1 MVQRTSEE
9 FMQLTVRDRF
19 ARWLGIDLEGKAE
32 VYGQVYSSADLASVS
47 YWAEVA
53 LSAGIATLGLVQNSP
68 AVIIGAMLISPLMGA
83 ILSTGLALAVGDSYL
98 LLKSFLNIALSMA
111 ASVGLAALLV
121 WLLPFHSVTQEI
133 LSRIHPNLLDLG
145 IAVLSGLAG
154 SIVVCR
160 GGSGTGVMA
169 LPGVAIAVALMP
181 PLCVMGFG
189 MGSSFNM
196 EIMYGASL
204 LFLTNLVAIVSS
216 AFVVFLLVGMDDRAL
231 RSQIGETEGVRA
243 EHEKLYRALQ
253 SSSLRKLLY
262 LRGSLRWRMVTL
274 LILLGIVFVPLRAGL
289 IQVKN
294 EAIARN
300 AVIDAIQGMVPAGA
314 LVTQNVRYAP
324 DRVRI
329 SIVSARPIDADAIE
343 KARSLIERRTGTVA
357 DIAVQE
363 VASRRELTDL
373 MDRLNT
379 PPPPPPKP
387 ATMASLESNVLGE
400 MSPALKDVWPEATP
414 LQKWEMGFSPD
425 GPVLHL
431 TYESRTTMDKFAVS
445 LLEQTLRTKLG
456 LPKLTVTTQ
465 RVRPTRR
472 PAPARSTK

>member
-1 MVQRTSEE
+1 
-9 FMQLTVRDRF
+9 MQLTIRERF
-19 ARWLGIDLEGKAE
+19 ARWMGIDLEGKTE
-32 VYGQVYSSADLASVS
+32 VYVQVYGSADLGSVS

-68 AVIIGAMLISPLMGA
+68 AVIIGAMLISPLMGT

-133 LSRIHPNLLDLG
+133 LARIHPNLLDLG

-189 MGSSFNM
+189 LGSSFNT

-216 AFVVFLLVGMDDRAL
+216 AFVVFLLVGMDAPAL

-253 SSSLRKLLY
+253 SSTLRKLLY
-262 LRGSLRWRMVTL
+262 LRGSLRWRTVTL

-300 AVIDAIQGMVPAGA
+300 AVIDAIRDMVPAGA

-324 DRVRI
+324 DSVRI
-329 SIVSARPIDADAIE
+329 SIVSATPIKSEAIE

-357 DIAVQE
+357 DISVQE

-373 MDRLNT
+373 MDKLNT
-379 PPPPPPKP
+379 PAPVPAPKP
-387 ATMASLESNVLGE
+387 ETMAMLETNVLEE
-400 MSPALKDVWPEATP
+400 MSPALKGVWPEETP

-456 LPKLTVTTQ
+456 LSKLTVTTQ
-465 RVRPTRR
+465 RVRPTRK
-472 PAPARSTK
+472 PAAAKAAK